1 MFSYLKKKFSP
12 HTASSSALE
21 RAAKKANM
29 IMLIIDP
36 QMDFHPPNGT
46 LGVPGAQ
53 EDSERTAAFIREHID
68 EIDDIFVTLDSHHV
82 RHTYFY

>member
-1 MFSYLKKKFSP
+1 
-12 HTASSSALE
+12 
-21 RAAKKANM
+21 M

-82 RHTYFY
+82 YLILSDFDCLLCINVENAHCSWSILVK